1 MMVHCSAHPSR
12 ARRAARVFTRRLLRQ
27 CFLAATNEGGA
38 SAVEFALVA
47 TPFILLV
54 FIALQ
59 TALIFFFDQALQT
72 ATQQSARMV
81 MTGQTASLNQSGY
94 HAVVCAHLSSMFNC
108 NNLWVDVQS
117 AGTFSALNTAPI
129 VPTYDPHT
137 GKVSNTWQFNQGA
150 PTDVVILRVMYDWPV
165 VGGSWGYADQANG
178 THLMMATAV
187 FKNEPYDSESGLSS

>member
-1 MMVHCSAHPSR
+1 MTAHRWSYPSR
-12 ARRAARVFTRRLLRQ
+12 KRRIGCALSRRLLRR
-27 CFLAATNEGGA
+27 CLVATTDERGA
-38 SAVEFALVA
+38 SAVEFAMVA
-47 TPFILLV
+47 LPFILLV
-54 FIALQ
+54 FVALQ

-81 MTGQTASLNQSGY
+81 MTGQTASLDQNGY
-94 HAVVCAHLSSMFNC
+94 HAVVCAHLPSMFNC

-117 AGTFSALNTAPI
+117 AGTFSALNTTPI
-129 VPTYDPHT
+129 VPTYDSKT
-137 GKVSNTWQFNQGA
+137 GKVTNTWQFNQGA

-187 FKNEPYDSESGLSS
+187 FKNEPYDSGSGLSS